1 MKSLF
6 LTPAKSG
13 FLICFLIGL
22 SSMLWNCTTTK
33 PLDFNQLTPINAKI
47 VRTGLL
53 DIYPAGLKADSINYV
68 YAEASAAMKMG
79 DQLLIAIDK
88 PTPASASPVF
98 TVPISEVLKGP
109 AHKTYRINFIK
120 LDPFSKV
127 LKLEAFAKSPNDS
140 IFFATTAFDRIRGS
154 VADWDA
160 YNALLT
166 WQVADFSD
174 VQYIAG
180 TERNAITSSRDLRNS
195 IQRALP
201 TSQFPDGA
209 PYFKIE
215 ALVVLPGNRLIFG
228 VRELGE
234 SYLKFDYT
242 FTLLET
248 TFTKSRMGVQIDPN
262 FKKIYEFQPVVNN
275 RKMGISDLVYHAAT
289 NSLLALTSYEEGV
302 DEKAKVFFSS
312 LWILPLSRLEKGEAP
327 MPVSSRGKQLE
338 MPYKAEGITL
348 LDDRTLFIIFDEDR
362 KDTEVRIDKEML
374 KKQPNQAI
382 FSIVKIK

>member
-1 MKSLF
+1 MKNLLFVIMLF
-6 LTPAKSG
+6 LVGCK
-13 FLICFLIGL
+13 
-22 SSMLWNCTTTK
+22 TT
-33 PLDFNQLTPINAKI
+33 QLPNFENINSVEAKI

-53 DIYPAGLKADSINYV
+53 NIYPSGLKADSVNYV
-68 YAEASAAMKMG
+68 YAETSAAMKMG
-79 DQLLIAIDK
+79 DQILIAIDK
-88 PTPASASPVF
+88 PTPAAVSPVF
-98 TVPISEVLKGP
+98 TVPVADVLK
-109 AHKTYRINFIK
+109 KTKSVAPIHYITAS
-120 LDPFSKV
+120 PFPKV

-154 VADWDA
+154 AANWDA

-166 WQVADFSD
+166 WQAADFSD

-180 TERNAITSSRDLRNS
+180 TERDAVVSSRDLRAS
-195 IQRALP
+195 LQRALP
-201 TSQFPDGA
+201 TSLFPEGV

-215 ALVVLPGNRLIFG
+215 AMTVLPGNRLIFG

-242 FTLLET
+242 FILLET
-248 TFTKSRMGVQIDPN
+248 TFTKSRRGVQIDPN
-262 FKKIYEFQPVVNN
+262 FKKIYEFQPVVNG
-275 RKMGISDLVYHAAT
+275 RKMGISDLVYQPAT
-289 NSLLALTSYEEGV
+289 NSLLALTSYEAGE
-302 DEKAKVFFSS
+302 DEKAKIFYSS
-312 LWILPLSRLEKGEAP
+312 LWVLPLSRLEKGEAP
-327 MPVSSRGKQLE
+327 IPVSSQGKQLE

-362 KDTEVRIDKEML
+362 KDTEVRTDKKTL